1 MKSKL
6 WKLPLILLLTGKQ
19 LPAVSSLKNLTQ
31 QTEQDRADSARWCLV
46 TSLCPNFLFCS
57 FFFKLTVTLL
67 PRPTKCWDY
76 RYTPFYPI
84 CGSPH

>member
-46 TSLCPNFLFCS
+46 TSLCPNFLFFS
-57 FFFKLTVTLL
+57 N
-67 PRPTKCWDY
+67 
-76 RYTPFYPI
+76 
-84 CGSPH
+84 SQ